1 MLFWTTA
8 ETAFAYCAL
17 GHGTLYYKHM
27 DLSEVNEVFKE
38 GISKL
43 TSTRAL
49 GVILLVFAVAFL
61 VTKIVAS
68 TIIWVAKAIAVRSD
82 TASDEERL
90 IQLRRIE
97 TYLSVTIAFVR
108 ALIFAIAVYVAIK
121 LLLPNRGALVTTIGA
136 GTFFVVFAN
145 ATIAPL
151 LRDITSGV
159 TMIVERWFSV
169 GDFIR
174 VEPFAEVSGVVE
186 RVTLRSTKLR
196 NINGEVIYLHNQYVQ
211 GVKIT
216 PRGIRTI
223 AVDVFV
229 ADHKAGL
236 KLVEDIAKTLPTSPT
251 MLASPLIVSDEE
263 ELSKDLWRITITGQT
278 APGREWLIEK
288 FVAQAL
294 KDADDHHKNKIIV
307 YGPLVRFA
315 DKTAEKRFKRAVRIN
330 RNK

>member
-1 MLFWTTA
+1 
-8 ETAFAYCAL
+8 
-17 GHGTLYYKHM
+17 M
-27 DLSEVNEVFKE
+27 DLSQLDSIFKE
-38 GISKL
+38 GVNRVTSLKALVVIVTVFLGAFIITKLVAAAIIS
-43 TSTRAL
+43 
-49 GVILLVFAVAFL
+49 
-61 VTKIVAS
+61 
-68 TIIWVAKAIAVRSD
+68 VAKAIAVRSD
-82 TASDEERL
+82 TTSDEERQ

-97 TYLSVTIAFVR
+97 TYLSVTIAFLR
-108 ALIFAIAVYVAIK
+108 ALIFAIAAYVAVKI
-121 LLLPNRGALVTTIGA
+121 LLPNRGTLVSTIGI

-174 VEPFAEVSGVVE
+174 VEPFPDVGGVVE

-196 NINGEVIYLHNQYVQ
+196 DINGEIVWLHNQYIQ

-223 AVDVFV
+223 AVDIFV
-229 ADHKAGL
+229 RDRKAGL
-236 KLVEDIAKTLPTSPT
+236 ALIDDISKTLPTSAT
-251 MLASPLIVSDEE
+251 MLASPLVVAGDEQ
-263 ELSKDLWRITITGQT
+263 LAKDLWRITIMGQT
-278 APGREWLIEK
+278 APGREWLIED
-288 FVAQAL
+288 FVTNAL
-294 KDADDHHKNKIIV
+294 KDADHGKKSRVIV

>member
-1 MLFWTTA
+1 MLTK
-8 ETAFAYCAL
+8 FAYCTL
-17 GHGTLYYKHM
+17 PRRTLYYMYM

-38 GISKL
+38 GFNKL
-43 TSTRAL
+43 TSVRSL
-49 GVILLVFAVAFL
+49 GIILLIFAAAFL
-61 VTKIVAS
+61 ITKLVAS

-82 TASDEERL
+82 TTSDEERL

-108 ALIFAIAVYVAIK
+108 ALIFAIAAYVAIK

-174 VEPFAEVSGVVE
+174 VEPFPEVSGVVE

-196 NINGEVIYLHNQYVQ
+196 NINGEVIYLHNQYIQ

-229 ADHKAGL
+229 RDHKAGL
-236 KLVEDIAKTLPTSPT
+236 RLVEDIAKTLPTSPT
-251 MLASPLIVSDEE
+251 MLASPLVISDES
-263 ELSKDLWRITITGQT
+263 ELTKDLWRITITGQT
-278 APGREWLIEK
+278 APGREWLIEN
-288 FVAQAL
+288 FVTEAL
-294 KDADDHHKNKIIV
+294 KDADDHMKNKIIV